1 MPEAAAPDGA
11 PGGAPRVILA
21 FDFGL
26 RRIGVACGDTVS
38 RTAGPLHALPASS
51 GAPRWEAIDALL
63 REWQPALLVVG
74 LPYNADGSES
84 AMTGAARGFASELTR
99 RFRLRV
105 ELIDERYSSMEASAT
120 LKAARES
127 GLRRRRIA
135 KADVDAAAACVILER
150 WFTAN

>member
-1 MPEAAAPDGA
+1 
-11 PGGAPRVILA
+11 VILA

-26 RRIGVACGDTVS
+26 RRIGAACGDTVS
-38 RTAGPLHALPASS
+38 RTASPLRALPAST
-51 GAPRWEAIDALL
+51 GAPRWETIDALL

-74 LPYNADGSES
+74 LPYNADGSDS

-99 RFRLRV
+99 RFGLRV

-120 LKAARES
+120 LKATRES
-127 GLRRRRIA
+127 GLRRRRVS
-135 KADVDAAAACVILER
+135 KSDVDAAAACVILER